1 MDKFSKLLRVPLKEG
16 KSYKEIRE
24 YSEYSFEDYEEIMLS
39 LKKSFTTLNVLYA
52 AYHEDWEDDMNEHGM
67 TKFALVLSGLL
78 YMIEKNEVHRKH
90 VFEVLWDIL
99 DFETGEYDDLFT
111 PEDLK
116 LIKADVKEV
125 MDFINKKYLKEN
137 PDLMENT
144 IRRRREAQ
152 AE

>member
-1 MDKFSKLLRVPLKEG
+1 MDKFSKLQRFPLKEG
-16 KSYKEIRE
+16 KSYKEIME
-24 YSEYSFEDYEEIMLS
+24 YSEYSFDDYEEILLS
-39 LKKSFTTLNVLYA
+39 LKKPFTTLNVLYA

>member
-1 MDKFSKLLRVPLKEG
+1 MDKFSKLQREAIDKNGYEWIKELSLG
-16 KSYKEIRE
+16 
-24 YSEYSFEDYEEIMLS
+24 SFEEYEKAMRHMGEP
-39 LKKSFTTLNVLYA
+39 FTTYTVVKT
-52 AYHEDWEDDMNEHGM
+52 AYHYDWEDDMNEHGM

>member
-1 MDKFSKLLRVPLKEG
+1 MDKFSKLQKMPLKEG
-16 KSYKEIRE
+16 YDYISIKK
-24 YSEYSFEDYEEIMLS
+24 YSGFSFEDYEEMMEELRTP
-39 LKKSFTTLNVLYA
+39 FTTFNVVKT

-90 VFEVLWDIL
+90 AFEVLWDIL

-116 LIKADVKEV
+116 LIKADVKKV